1 VTFVFTAL
9 AFVLVAF
16 VFSAPQWA
24 LVVSVLA
31 AYRDGGWVDESCERV
46 GSASKKSDEGGQT
59 SQSEQDRDLY
69 KETQ

>member
-9 AFVLVAF
+9 ALVLVAF
-16 VFSAPQWA
+16 VFSAPRWA
-24 LVVSVLA
+24 FVVSVFA

-46 GSASKKSDEGGQT
+46 GSAGKKSDEGGRT
-59 SQSEQDRDLY
+59 SQSEQGQALY